1 MSFPRNSA
9 GLPNQIKKIEHFWI
23 TLKDGCRLAARL
35 WLPEDAEQ
43 KPVPAILEYIPYRKR
58 DGTRGR
64 DEPMHAY
71 FAGHGYAAIRVDM
84 RGSGES
90 DDVLQDEYLQLEL
103 DDAVEVIAWIT
114 AQKWCDGTVGM
125 MGKSWGGF
133 NCLQVAAMRPKALK
147 AVLSVCST
155 DDRYR
160 DDIHYMG
167 GCLLNDNQW
176 WGDIMLAYQSRPAD
190 PVLFG
195 PGWKENWLKRIDE
208 MPFWPALWMK
218 HPTRDDYWR
227 HGSIC
232 EDYGAIQC
240 PVYLVGGWAD
250 AYTNAIPRMLA
261 NLKAPRKAMIG
272 PWAHIYPHDGVPGPA
287 IGFLQEAVKWW
298 DRWLK
303 GRENG
308 IMDGPM
314 LWAWLEDSEPPATT
328 STYRAGRWVGA
339 KSWPDTDAVKVE
351 TWNLGKGA
359 LSKSALPAA
368 DLPICSPQTVGMACG
383 EWMGAGCPGES
394 PADQRIDD
402 AGSLVFDSEPLA
414 RHLDLLGTPVLE
426 LEFSVDRPVAQVV
439 VRLSDVWPDG
449 AAQRASY
456 AVFNLNHLAGH
467 DRPQKLVPGQRYK
480 ARIELNMLGH
490 RFTAGH
496 RLRVSISTAYWPLIW
511 PSPERTTLTVH
522 TAATQLS
529 LPARA
534 PQAGDGTEPFGKPES
549 APLTPVTKVA
559 EGKLQR
565 SVTHD
570 LISNGVTYVTDV
582 EGGVFGEGITRFDEI
597 DTIVNHGIRRELSI
611 HPEDPLCARFRDRQ
625 FHDLKRDGWDI
636 HVEVDTEM
644 TCTKDTLTLTG
655 KLDAYENG
663 QRVASRNWRETFKRE
678 FS

>member
-1 MSFPRNSA
+1 MSSLRNAGGFPH
-9 GLPNQIKKIEHFWI
+9 QVKKIEHFWI
-23 TLKDGCRLAARL
+23 TLKDGCRLAARM

-58 DGTRGR
+58 DGTRSR
-64 DEPMHAY
+64 DEPMHGY

-103 DDAVEVIAWIT
+103 DDAVEVIEWIA
-114 AQKWCDGTVGM
+114 AQKWCDGNIGM

-133 NCLQVAAMRPKALK
+133 NCLQVAAMRPPQLK

-176 WGDIMLAYQSRPAD
+176 WGDIMLVYQTRPAD
-190 PVLFG
+190 PALFG
-195 PGWKENWLKRIDE
+195 PDWKANWLKRIE
-208 MPFWPALWMK
+208 GMPFWPALWMQ
-218 HPTRDDYWR
+218 HPTRDAYWK

-250 AYTNAIPRMLA
+250 SYTNSIPRMLEH
-261 NLKAPRKAMIG
+261 LKVPRKAMIG
-272 PWAHIYPHDGVPGPA
+272 PWGHIYPHDGVPGPA

-303 GRENG
+303 GQKNDV
-308 IMDGPM
+308 MDGPM
-314 LWAWLEDSEPPATT
+314 LWAWLEDSDRPATT
-328 STYRAGRWVGA
+328 STYKNGRWVGA
-339 KSWPDTDAVKVE
+339 KCWPDKDAVKPQA
-351 TWNLGKGA
+351 WHLGDGVLA
-359 LSKSALPAA
+359 SKAQPAV
-368 DLPICSPQTVGMACG
+368 DLAICSPQNVGTACG
-383 EWMGAGCPGES
+383 EWMGAGCPGEG

-402 AGSLVFDSEPLA
+402 GGSLVFTSELLA
-414 RHLDLLGTPVLE
+414 RDLDLLGTPVLE
-426 LEFSVDRPVAQVV
+426 LEFSVDKPVAQVA

-456 AVFNLNHLAGH
+456 GVFNLNHLAGH
-467 DRPQKLVPGQRYK
+467 DKPQKLTPGKRYK
-480 ARIELNMLGH
+480 ARIDLNALGH
-490 RFTAGH
+490 RFVAGH
-496 RLRVSISTAYWPLIW
+496 RLRVSLSTAYWPLIW

-522 TAATQLS
+522 TGGTQIH
-529 LPARA
+529 LPVRA
-534 PQAGDGTEPFGKPES
+534 PQPSDGSEPFLKPDA
-549 APLTPVTKVA
+549 APPAPSTKVA
-559 EGKLQR
+559 EGKLLRTSTQNFIDGR
-565 SVTHD
+565 
-570 LISNGVTYVTDV
+570 VTYVTDA
-582 EGGVFGEGITRFDEI
+582 EGGVFGEGVRKFDEI
-597 DTIVNHGIRRELSI
+597 DTVVNHAIRRELTI
-611 HPEDPLCARFRDRQ
+611 HPEDPASARFRDVQ
-625 FHDLKRDGWDI
+625 VHDLKRAGWDI
-636 HVEVDTEM
+636 HVVADTEM
-644 TCTKDTLTLTG
+644 TCTRETFTLTG
-655 KLDAYENG
+655 KVDAYENG

>member
-1 MSFPRNSA
+1 MSFPRNAA
-9 GLPNQIKKIEHFWI
+9 GLPHQIKKIEHFWI

-71 FAGHGYAAIRVDM
+71 FAGHGYAAIRVDI

-103 DDAVEVIAWIT
+103 DDAVEVIDWIT
-114 AQKWCDGTVGM
+114 KQKWCDGNVGM

-190 PVLFG
+190 PALFG
-195 PGWKENWLKRIDE
+195 PGWKENWLKRIAE
-208 MPFWPALWMK
+208 MPFWPALWMR
-218 HPTRDDYWR
+218 HPTRDEYWR

-314 LWAWLEDSEPPATT
+314 LWAWLEDSERPVTT
-328 STYRAGRWVGA
+328 CTDRPGRWVGA
-339 KSWPDTDAVKVE
+339 KSWPDQAGVTAE
-351 TWNLGKGA
+351 AWHLGKGVLA
-359 LSKSALPAA
+359 KAAQPAA
-368 DLPICSPQTVGMACG
+368 DLSICSPQTVGAACG
-383 EWMGAGCPGES
+383 EWMGAGCPGEG
-394 PADQRIDD
+394 PADQRMDD
-402 AGSLVFDSEPLA
+402 GGSLVFDSEPIA
-414 RHLDLLGTPVLE
+414 RDLDLLGTPVLD
-426 LEFSVDRPVAQVV
+426 LEFSVDKPVAHVA
-439 VRLSDVWPDG
+439 VRLSDLWPDG
-449 AAQRASY
+449 APQRVSY

-480 ARIELNMLGH
+480 ARIELNALGH
-490 RFTAGH
+490 RFPAGH
-496 RLRVSISTAYWPLIW
+496 CLRVAISTAYWPLIW
-511 PSPERTTLTVH
+511 PSPERVTLTVH
-522 TAATQLS
+522 TGGTQIS
-529 LPARA
+529 LPVRA
-534 PQAGDGTEPFGKPES
+534 PQPGDGAEPFEKPDS
-549 APLTPVTKVA
+549 APHAPATKVA
-559 EGKLQR
+559 EGKLHR
-565 SVTHD
+565 SVTQD
-570 LISNGVTYVTDV
+570 LIGGGVTYITDV
-582 EGGVFGEGITRFDEI
+582 EGGVFGEGVTRFDEI
-597 DTIVNHGIRRELSI
+597 DTIVNHGIRRELYI
-611 HPEDPLCARFRDRQ
+611 HPDDPVSARFRDRQ
-625 FHDLKRDGWDI
+625 VHDLKRAGWDI
-636 HVEVDTEM
+636 HVETDTVM
-644 TCTKDTLTLTG
+644 TCTKDAFILTG
-655 KLDAYENG
+655 KLDAFENG
-663 QRVASRNWRETFKRE
+663 QRVASRNWRETFKRD